1 MAVSC
6 IRFKLR
12 LPVSTARTG
21 GFAHPGS
28 WMGFLA
34 LYHGDEGITDRNQI
48 NDALA
53 GNLCRCTG
61 YRPIVEAALEIR
73 NGAADRFSRTD
84 AEGLQALAALEDKAD
99 LIVGDDNSFFA
110 APSSEPSLARLFARH
125 PDATI

>member
-34 LYHGDEGITDRNQI
+34 LYHGDEGITDRNHI

-73 NGAADRFSRTD
+73 DGVSDRFSRTD
-84 AEGLQALAALEDKAD
+84 AERLRALPAVGAKTD
-99 LIVGDDNSFFA
+99 LIAGG
-110 APSSEPSLARLFARH
+110 
-125 PDATI
+125 